1 MCMGG
6 EKGKKKETYIQ
17 NELIFLKLCLNT
29 KQTSLNQNQQPLAKS
44 IDANAKQNDH
54 RCKTNSY
61 FCSASY
67 LHTHLFLVDHTCVD
81 QIQVYIFH
89 NVLIYLMLL
98 VIP

>member
-1 MCMGG
+1 MGG
-6 EKGKKKETYIQ
+6 EKGKKKKDVHPKRTNFFKIMLKYETDQ
-17 NELIFLKLCLNT
+17 LKP
-29 KQTSLNQNQQPLAKS
+29 KSAASVAKS